1 LTQNIELDLA
11 DYVVAEIAVVDGAG
25 AVVHCNRKW
34 EETAKTGGLLPKQL
48 GWNYIAECEAA
59 IQRGCDVAEILAG
72 LRAVLQGELPSFVA
86 TYACPFNGLYHW
98 FQVLISVVEIKGTRH
113 AILMHVDVSA
123 MQRDALT
130 GLPNRAM
137 FDAQLHLALSLAQE
151 SSSRTGIIIVDMNN
165 LKFLN
170 DKHGHHTGD
179 EALKGLAQE
188 LKNKVGPDC
197 VATRIGGDEFG
208 VVLPV
213 NYDTLFARRVRAI
226 SNRGSLAQSDLCN
239 IQYLYQP
246 VSDSRFIRTTARLPA
261 IFSDQ
266 PTNRCTRTSAAR
278 RSLSPA
284 YSATVFWIQCL
295 MSVVGPGV

>member
-11 DYVVAEIAVVDGAG
+11 DYIVAEIAVVDGAG

-86 TYACPFNGLYHW
+86 TYACPFNGLHHW
-98 FQVLISVVEIKGTRH
+98 FQVLISVAEIQGTRH

-137 FDAQLHLALSLAQE
+137 FDA
-151 SSSRTGIIIVDMNN
+151 
-165 LKFLN
+165 
-170 DKHGHHTGD
+170 
-179 EALKGLAQE
+179 
-188 LKNKVGPDC
+188 
-197 VATRIGGDEFG
+197 
-208 VVLPV
+208 
-213 NYDTLFARRVRAI
+213 
-226 SNRGSLAQSDLCN
+226 
-239 IQYLYQP
+239 
-246 VSDSRFIRTTARLPA
+246 
-261 IFSDQ
+261 
-266 PTNRCTRTSAAR
+266 
-278 RSLSPA
+278 
-284 YSATVFWIQCL
+284 
-295 MSVVGPGV
+295 